1 MKTKLLFLIILLFS
15 INSFSQSITLT
26 FNGLQSGS
34 ENIHI
39 ENITNGTST
48 TLIGENSITLTSG
61 SVEDFINDDIAKAYP
76 NPFIGEVFLD
86 FHVFYNNIFNISVTN
101 QIGQTILEEK
111 IKIQNGANKLK
122 FQAPKSGLFFINI
135 KSKTEKKSFSVIC
148 EKANNKSADISIINN
163 SKIYKNSDKSIN
175 GLNFTIGDVL
185 KYTANNNNVLS
196 IISDAPSSSKTYT
209 FIYDC
214 IDYENTAY
222 STTKVG
228 NQWWMA
234 ENLKST
240 KYSNGSNISGS
251 YVYNNTSSNEDIY
264 GRLYTWAAMMHG
276 ATGTNDNPSG
286 VHGVCPTGWHVPS
299 EIEWD
304 ELRDALGG
312 KIPMHGKVKEVGTA
326 HWTAPNSDATDEVGM
341 TVIPGGMRW
350 GDDGTYQYIGEQ
362 AFFWN
367 ATDDLSGLDVDHA
380 SGYTFFNE
388 TSDYYMYTWNLKN
401 IAQSVRCV
409 KD

>member
-1 MKTKLLFLIILLFS
+1 MKTKLLFSVILFFS
-15 INSFSQSITLT
+15 IKSFSQSITLT
-26 FNGLQSGS
+26 FNGLQLGS
-34 ENIHI
+34 EDIHI

-61 SVEDFINDDIAKAYP
+61 SVENLLNDDIAKVYP
-76 NPFIGEVFLD
+76 NPFIDEVFIS
-86 FHVFYNNIFNISVTN
+86 FYAFNDDIFNISVTN
-101 QIGQTILEEK
+101 QIGKTVLQQK
-111 IKIQNGANKLK
+111 IKMQNGANKLK

-135 KSKTEKKSFSVIC
+135 NSETEEKSFSVIC
-148 EKANNKSADISIINN
+148 EKVNNNSANLTLINN
-163 SKIYKNSDKSIN
+163 SKVYKTYNKSVN
-175 GLNFTIGDVL
+175 GLTFTIGDVL
-185 KYTANNNNVLS
+185 KYTGNNNNVLS

-209 FIYDC
+209 FLYDC
-214 IDYENTAY
+214 IDYENNAY

-234 ENLKST
+234 ENLKSA
-240 KYSNGSNISGS
+240 KYSNGSNVSGS
-251 YVYNNTSSNEDIY
+251 YVYNNNFSNEDIY
-264 GRLYTWAAMMHG
+264 GRLYTWAAVMHG
-276 ATGTNDNPSG
+276 ADGTNDNPSG

-312 KIPMHGKVKEVGTA
+312 KIPMHGKVKEVGTT
-326 HWTAPNSDATDEVGM
+326 HWLAPNSDALDEVGFS
-341 TVIPGGMRW
+341 VLPGGLMW
-350 GDDGTYQYIGEQ
+350 DGDSQYIGEQ

-367 ATDDLSGLDVDHA
+367 ATDDLSGLDVEHA

-388 TSDYYMYTWNLKN
+388 TSDYYMYTWNLKA